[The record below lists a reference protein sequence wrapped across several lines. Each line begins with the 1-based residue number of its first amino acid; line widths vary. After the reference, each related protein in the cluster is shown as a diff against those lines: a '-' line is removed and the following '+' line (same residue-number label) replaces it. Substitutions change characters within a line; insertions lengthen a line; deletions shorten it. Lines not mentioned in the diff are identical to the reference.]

1 MKIEKW
7 SDINTGGTSEQRM
20 EAFLDTVTDSFAILQ
35 LKHTDETRDML
46 FESYGALQRMGME
59 PEIDHYDVIYVAPMP
74 VGVDR
79 DTFLESTFTRF
90 NIDIPPDF
98 RGHSLSVSDVVMLK
112 QGSEVS
118 SHYVDTIGFMELPGF
133 DAGKNHLRT
142 VEDMIEANDNNLDGI
157 INNLP
162 EQPPTKKAAEAQE
175 RTSVLEKLKEMK
187 IEPPKKVKPPHEA
200 CL

>member
-7 SDINTGGTSEQRM
+7 SDINTSGTSEQRM

-35 LKHTDETRDML
+35 LKHTDETREML

-59 PEIDHYDVIYVAPMP
+59 PEIDRYEVIYASPMP

-90 NIDIPPDF
+90 NIDIPADF
-98 RGHSLSVSDVVMLK
+98 RGHSLSMSDVIMLK
-112 QGSEVS
+112 QGGEVS
-118 SHYVDTIGFMELPGF
+118 SHYVDTIGFKELPGF
-133 DAGKNHLRT
+133 DAGRNHLRT

-162 EQPPTKKAAEAQE
+162 EEPLSKKVAEAEE
-175 RTSVLEKLKEMK
+175 RTSVLEKLKELK
-187 IEPPKKVKPPHEA
+187 VEPPKKVKPPHEI
-200 CL
+200 CI